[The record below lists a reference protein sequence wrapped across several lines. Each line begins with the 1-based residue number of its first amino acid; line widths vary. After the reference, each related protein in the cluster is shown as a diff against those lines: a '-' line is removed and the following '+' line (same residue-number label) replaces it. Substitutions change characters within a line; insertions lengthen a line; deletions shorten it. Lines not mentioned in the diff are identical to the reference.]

1 MFCFYIYYIKKERTY
16 INYVCGKIRKFI
28 YYGNYSSYN
37 MESTTIQISRET
49 KSAISTFGTKEDTY
63 DDIIKRMY
71 DLAVKEQLR
80 EFLFSK
86 KAIPID
92 EAIRRAKERWQQ

>member
-1 MFCFYIYYIKKERTY
+1 MKTSKLIFASLRYI
-16 INYVCGKIRKFI
+16 KFI
-28 YYGNYSSYN
+28 YYSNYGTYR
-37 MESTTIQISRET
+37 MATTTIQIHQET

-80 EFLFSK
+80 EFLFSSK
-86 KAIPID
+86 KTITLA
-92 EAIRRAKERWQQ
+92 EARRRHAERWQK